1 MKESPC
7 LNICS
12 TNTYNIHSCCADYIN
27 KRLKVESSKYNKL
40 SHYQI
45 LESLYIVQRRQ
56 TSTVTRVRLSPPHSN
71 HLGISISFIRAFSED
86 ITFGQAP
93 LPFGRRTPVGGGMKQ
108 NHHLKENT
116 SMEGLKRLYVLQ

>member
-1 MKESPC
+1 M
-7 LNICS
+7 NIYS
-12 TNTYNIHSCCADYIN
+12 TIMYNIHSCCADYIN

-45 LESLYIVQRRQ
+45 LESLYCAKKADKYCN
-56 TSTVTRVRLSPPHSN
+56 SSEAVTPHSN

-93 LPFGRRTPVGGGMKQ
+93 LPFGRRTPVGEGMKQ
-108 NHHLKENT
+108 NHYLKEKHQYERPT
-116 SMEGLKRLYVLQ
+116 EVICTAIDV